1 MFIRIEVSDM
11 SFEKVKGQEAAI
23 RILKDELD
31 SSRIHHAYLFIGK
44 NGVGKQRLALEFTK
58 AILCQEQGV
67 DACDKCLACR
77 KIDHSNHPDL
87 RIINIE
93 EESNSIK
100 IDQIRELQKDIA
112 YKPYDSHRK
121 VYIITDADK
130 ITTEAANS
138 LLKTLEE
145 PPDYAVIILLAE
157 EVDKLLPTVISRCQ
171 QIQLNKV
178 SDSIIENE
186 IEEHG
191 FDEETSRLIARL
203 ADGSLG
209 LAIRLIDDE
218 DFLENRKQIIKTLYK
233 LPELSAVD
241 IFKQVDFIISILN
254 KKDDFPLFYLIL
266 SWYRDIILYNQG
278 YDREIVN
285 SDCYK
290 WIKLQ
295 NEHYSLEEL
304 ISIVKLVNNIKR
316 YMERNVKKDLALQVL
331 LFKIRAKRVE

>member
-1 MFIRIEVSDM
+1 M
-11 SFEKVKGQEAAI
+11 SFDKVKGQGAAI

-31 SSRIHHAYLFIGK
+31 SGRIHHAYLFTGK
-44 NGVGKQRLALEFTK
+44 EGVGKQSLALEFTK

-67 DACDKCLACR
+67 GACDKCLTCR
-77 KIDHSNHPDL
+77 KIDHSNHPDV

-93 EESNSIK
+93 EGNSIK
-100 IDQIRELQKDIA
+100 IDQIRELQTDIA
-112 YKPYDSHRK
+112 YKPYESHRK

-130 ITTEAANS
+130 VTTEAANS

-145 PPDYAVIILLAE
+145 PPDYGVIILLAE

-171 QIQLNKV
+171 QIQLNKI
-178 SDSIIENE
+178 SDSIIEKE
-186 IEEHG
+186 IEKYG
-191 FDEETSRLIARL
+191 LEEEVSKLIARL

-209 LAIRLIDDE
+209 RAIRLLDDG
-218 DFLENRKQIIKTLYK
+218 DFLENRKQILNTLYK

-241 IFKQVDFIISILN
+241 IFKQVDFIISILD

-295 NEHYSLEEL
+295 SEYYSLEEL
-304 ISIVKLVNNIKR
+304 ISIVELVNNIKR
-316 YMERNVKKDLALQVL
+316 YLGRNVKKDLALQVL

>member
-1 MFIRIEVSDM
+1 M
-11 SFEKVKGQEAAI
+11 SFDKVKGQGAAI

-31 SSRIHHAYLFIGK
+31 SGRIHHAYLLTGK
-44 NGVGKQRLALEFTK
+44 EGVGKQGLALEFTK

-67 DACDKCLACR
+67 GACDKCLTCR
-77 KIDHSNHPDL
+77 KIDHSNHPDV
-87 RIINIE
+87 RIISIE
-93 EESNSIK
+93 EGNSIK

-112 YKPYDSHRK
+112 YKPYESHRK

-130 ITTEAANS
+130 VTTEAANS

-145 PPDYAVIILLAE
+145 PPDHGVIILLAE

-171 QIQLNKV
+171 QIQLNKI
-178 SDSIIENE
+178 SDSIIEKE
-186 IEEHG
+186 IEKYG
-191 FDEETSRLIARL
+191 FNEEVSKLIARL

-209 LAIRLIDDE
+209 RAISLLDDE
-218 DFLENRKQIIKTLYK
+218 DFLENRKKILKTLYK

-285 SDCYK
+285 FDCYK

-295 NEHYSLEEL
+295 SEHYSLEEL

-316 YMERNVKKDLALQVL
+316 YLERNVKKDLALQVL